1 MITTV
6 RAAWLRRRLL
16 FAPALVL
23 AVYFPT
29 RPSILMET
37 PPDTVDS
44 LWEEP
49 ADIESANLF
58 DGPWGGDRA
67 PDPDATFTFLRPK
80 AGGINPGVVVTDPA
94 GREWRVKQ
102 HAHNDA
108 GAEGPVEVVV
118 SRVLSAVGYHQPPV
132 YFLPS
137 FSMATSAGRKPRT
150 QAGGRFRLQTPSLK
164 DIGSWSWQRNPFV
177 GTPPH
182 QGLLVILALFNSTDL
197 KEDNNSL
204 YRVSIDGEIEHWYV
218 VRDLGAALGE
228 NARFAPRGDDVARY
242 ERSQFI
248 TGVSNGFVQ
257 FANKSPNQRLFQRQ
271 ITVDDVRWAGNL
283 LARLTD
289 RQWHDAFRAGGYPT
303 DVAERYIQK
312 IRSNI
317 EAAKSLGVEG
327 P

>member
-1 MITTV
+1 MRTV
-6 RAAWLRRRLL
+6 IRFARLRRPVL
-16 FAPALVL
+16 APALVL
-23 AVYFPT
+23 SVFLPT
-29 RPSILMET
+29 RQSIVTWT
-37 PPDTVDS
+37 PQAATES

-49 ADIESANLF
+49 GDLHSASLF
-58 DGPWGGDRA
+58 DGPWGGNWA
-67 PDPDATFTFLRPK
+67 PDPDATFTLLRPDDH
-80 AGGINPGVVVTDPA
+80 GVNPGVLVTDPF
-94 GREWRVKQ
+94 GREWHVKQ

-197 KEDNNSL
+197 KEDNNTL

-242 ERSQFI
+242 EGSQFI

-271 ITVDDVRWAGNL
+271 ITVDDVRWAGTL

-303 DVAERYIQK
+303 DVADRYVQK

-317 EAAKSLGVEG
+317 EAARSIGVEG

>member
-1 MITTV
+1 MAIETRTLMRETITVRTNGFIRDRAPLRGSYADSTPAKGGTALAPARRMITTV
-6 RAAWLRRRLL
+6 RAARLRRLL

-29 RPSILMET
+29 RPSILMES
-37 PPDTVDS
+37 PPDAVDS

-49 ADIESANLF
+49 VDIESANLF

-80 AGGINPGVVVTDPA
+80 AGGINPGVVVADPA
-94 GREWRVKQ
+94 GRVW
-102 HAHNDA
+102 
-108 GAEGPVEVVV
+108 
-118 SRVLSAVGYHQPPV
+118 RVLSAVGYHQPPV

-197 KEDNNSL
+197 KEDNNTL
-204 YRVSIDGEIEHWYV
+204 YRVSSDGEIEHWYV

-242 ERSQFI
+242 EGSQFI
-248 TGVSNGFVQ
+248 TGVGDGLVQ
-257 FANKSPNQRLFQRQ
+257 FANKSPYQRLFQRR

-283 LARLTD
+283 LA
-289 RQWHDAFRAGGYPT
+289 
-303 DVAERYIQK
+303 
-312 IRSNI
+312 
-317 EAAKSLGVEG
+317 
-327 P
+327 